1 MVAGGAE
8 DDTLSVVD
16 EAVSDAMD
24 SDFGAGIDPEGQL
37 GRARENEGLLNPLE
51 AFAEEVFGKRGML

>member
-37 GRARENEGLLNPLE
+37 GRARENEGVLNPFE
-51 AFAEEVFGKRGML
+51 A